1 MIKYVDP
8 NTGEQV
14 VPVRRRPSLLATFV
28 FVIVMALA
36 VWALI
41 PKNHAFISFSP
52 TPESQNVNLDKAPA
66 GSVSGVGS
74 VPPEVAPSSV
84 QNSTVQSPVTTP
96 SDSNA
101 SAIHPAP
108 SPNSGP

>member
-1 MIKYVDP
+1 MRRYVDP

-14 VPVRRRPSLLATFV
+14 VPVRRRPSLLAMFV
-28 FVIVMALA
+28 FVIVLGLV

-41 PKNHAFISFSP
+41 PKNHAFISFSSAP
-52 TPESQNVNLDKAPA
+52 ASQNVNLDKAPA
-66 GSVSGVGS
+66 GSVSGVGG
-74 VPPEVAPSSV
+74 VPPEVAPPSA
-84 QNSTVQSPVTTP
+84 QNSTVQNPVTAP

-108 SPNSGP
+108 SPNPGP